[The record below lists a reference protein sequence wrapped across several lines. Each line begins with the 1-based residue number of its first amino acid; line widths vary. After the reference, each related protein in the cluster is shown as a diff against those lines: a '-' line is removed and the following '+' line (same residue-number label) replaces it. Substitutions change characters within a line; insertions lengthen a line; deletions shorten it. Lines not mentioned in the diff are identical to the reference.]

1 MDNDTFDRLPGDK
14 KLQCLLG
21 YASMM
26 FGQDTVR
33 TLHDRLAPL
42 VHDCVGHGQECA
54 DPRDN
59 AWGGV
64 WQIYRAE

>member
-1 MDNDTFDRLPGDK
+1 MDDATFNRLPADK
-14 KLQCLLG
+14 KLDCLLG
-21 YASMM
+21 YAAMM
-26 FGQDTVR
+26 FGHQTVR
-33 TLHDRLAPL
+33 ALHDRLAP
-42 VHDCVGHGQECA
+42 VIRDGVGHGQECA